1 MLTDKSKHFR
11 DESPN
16 QAKDI
21 IIEAREAMKKILDK
35 LPENHIVTDVRIVEK
50 DDGYYVKLDA
60 EPIEP
65 IEPIEPKSTEDKIRE
80 LLDEELQ
87 KEKWVLQQRKACSNK
102 GSQVFETNVRIDE
115 LNSIKEKINNVFEE
129 EK

>member
-11 DESPN
+11 DESSN
-16 QAKDI
+16 QAEDI
-21 IIEAREAMKKILDK
+21 IIEAREAIKKILDK
-35 LPENHIVTDVRIVEK
+35 LPKNHIVTDVRNVEK
-50 DDGYYVKLDA
+50 DDGYYVELDV
-60 EPIEP
+60 
-65 IEPIEPKSTEDKIRE
+65 EPIEPKSTEDKIRE

-115 LNSIKEKINNVFEE
+115 LNSIKEKINNIFEE